1 MGERKNMSSTT
12 SIKLPLLLLAV
23 LCLACSYGNEENI
36 VAEDEFRSPSASTGT
51 THKVDARTTEEL
63 TQAGWWRRRRRA
75 DEIANKRNERGHKE
89 RGHKERGHKE
99 RAHKGRARQER
110 AGKERKNKSATA
122 NKNQSGD
129 PVIEWRAYQTVHGRY
144 LEKKFHRNS
153 RKKRFM
159 EQWKNNRKTGKTK
172 WVFVFPA
179 NLQPPRGVYPA
190 PPPPAYHS
198 SKKYAERRRRG
209 TSWKAPTTRRRRNV
223 VCGYIPTTSMRYC
236 TCDGGPCP
244 MPKPKT
250 PQPQPDACHKRQKGK
265 CQRVRGFP
273 MKLCT
278 PGKCDKWS
286 SDPKAY
292 RRRYRSTTR
301 RRRENCTR
309 VRQLGVTMCAPTK

>member
-51 THKVDARTTEEL
+51 THKVGARTTEEL

-99 RAHKGRARQER
+99 R
-110 AGKERKNKSATA
+110 KNKSATA

-144 LEKKFHRNS
+144 LEKKFHRNG

-172 WVFVFPA
+172 WIFVFPA
-179 NLQPPRGVYPA
+179 N
-190 PPPPAYHS
+190 
-198 SKKYAERRRRG
+198 
-209 TSWKAPTTRRRRNV
+209 
-223 VCGYIPTTSMRYC
+223 
-236 TCDGGPCP
+236 
-244 MPKPKT
+244 
-250 PQPQPDACHKRQKGK
+250 
-265 CQRVRGFP
+265 
-273 MKLCT
+273 
-278 PGKCDKWS
+278 
-286 SDPKAY
+286 
-292 RRRYRSTTR
+292 
-301 RRRENCTR
+301 
-309 VRQLGVTMCAPTK
+309 